1 MGCGASST
9 RRFAQIFPEAPAADA
24 FSSVTPA
31 ESASCLSHAGA
42 SASFTG
48 ASPFRRQHA
57 AAQSPESCRRQH
69 AAAHGPQ
76 SKDTASS
83 AAQVHPVGAAAA
95 AVVGTLVG
103 ELSDVIR
110 VNEIRRV
117 LGGIFLFNSLSKE
130 QMDKVIRSVEPHEFK
145 PGSVVVNQGE
155 EASHFWLIQQ
165 GSIGVFK
172 DGERIRRLLRWD
184 YFGERGLLR
193 QEKRSATCRAE
204 EDCVCFC
211 LHKDVFGD
219 IVGAFRKQLERRMKL
234 QDVSVEISDLRV
246 KAIIGRGSF
255 GVVRLVCDK
264 GNEGVM
270 YALKCINKQQ
280 VVLQGQELP
289 TLLEREINLNCY
301 HPCIMQ
307 FFTTFQ
313 DASHVYFL
321 TEFLGGGDLFHTMR
335 EIGNLTKEQSMFY
348 AGSITLALEYLH
360 ARSIMYRDLK
370 PENVLLDLQGY
381 AKLVDFGCCKKAF
394 RTVSLVGTT
403 EYTAPETILGTGYTC
418 SVDWWA
424 LGVMM
429 HEFIVGPLP
438 FGRENTDRLELLH
451 QILEAPIYFPP
462 YVNDESA
469 TSIIC
474 GLLERNAL
482 LRLGGSSR
490 GALEIKEHL
499 YFASFDW
506 DALLARK
513 LCVPW
518 VPDPD
523 QLQLDWEPDCE
534 IILLSGGDERSSGS
548 QPGMASVKGDGKG
561 KVILSIPLCAS
572 VRTGITRSD
581 EVESPID
588 QLQMQVGSGSDRFQC
603 GLYRGT
609 CMANLGAD
617 DPRAVAL
624 RETCYSQKVLQSE
637 SLEYT
642 VSQPDRLAEAI
653 RNLRGGGAMTFSG
666 ERNRHGSQYGELI
679 EGYIKEGKIVPVE
692 ITVKLIQQA
701 MESSWEDGKFL
712 IDGFPR
718 SFDNMEGW
726 ENVLGG
732 KVDVKFALFFDCSEA
747 CMEARIMERG
757 KTSGRVDDNAE
768 AVKKRFRTF
777 QQESLP
783 VVELLQSRGLLRK
796 VSSEKSV
803 EEVWEDVRGIFGP
816 SVVFVLGGPGK
827 CQGTV
832 CERITENFGYTHLSA
847 GDLLREE
854 RARPGSKYGELI
866 ESHIKEGKLVPA
878 DITVKLLQQ
887 AMELH
892 CWEGGK
898 YLIDGF
904 PRSFDNLESWDR
916 NIKDQVLVKFILY
929 MDCSSGVMEARLL
942 ERGKT
947 SGRADDNIE
956 SIKKR
961 FVTFH
966 KESTPVVEKFA
977 KEGKVK
983 RIDAEQSRDVVWSKV
998 QAHFGPSVVFVLG
1011 GPGAGKGTQCQ
1022 RISDMFSYKHLS
1034 AGDLLRE
1041 ERNRPGSEY
1050 GDLINSYIK
1059 DGKIVPVDIT
1069 VSLLQKAMMTMG
1081 WEGGRYLIDG
1091 FPRSFDNLEGWYRVI
1106 GNKVRVKSVL
1116 FFDVSEPVMEAR
1128 LLERGKTSGRVDD
1141 NLESIRKRF
1150 ITFQQESMPVVEKFR
1165 SEGLLRFINA
1175 EQSEEMVWNDV
1186 RKNFGPSA
1194 IFVLGG
1200 PGAGKGTQCTRIAAA
1215 FGFSHLS
1222 AGDLLRE
1229 ERARPGSQLGELIS
1243 SNIKEGKLVPVEITV
1258 QLLQK
1263 AMEERG
1269 WEDGKYLID
1278 GFPRSFANM
1287 EGWNKILADKVDVKC
1302 CLFFGCTEA
1311 EMEACCTGENSRK
1324 QHLAQRNQC

>member
-1 MGCGASST
+1 VERLLCLLSPASVQALKSPAFDEAAKATFATQGATLGGSALATAVVQALQPVDNLHQVMTDEFQETSGISNAIAAFSQSRGRPELVLVTDACASFLASRCKGCGRRDLCFVHGVHRRMIVLAASSQHCVQEA
-9 RRFAQIFPEAPAADA
+9 RNFASREPADSDKHQTGLLYALETSGSCELQGTIASGLWLLGSYANHLHSKETEQALRIVNLSSRPA
-24 FSSVTPA
+24 FGTQLAYRIHCYFETSV
-31 ESASCLSHAGA
+31 LSTKHEGCAIR
-42 SASFTG
+42 TG
-48 ASPFRRQHA
+48 RP
-57 AAQSPESCRRQH
+57 
-69 AAAHGPQ
+69 
-76 SKDTASS
+76 K
-83 AAQVHPVGAAAA
+83 
-95 AVVGTLVG
+95 VVF
-103 ELSDVIR
+103 
-110 VNEIRRV
+110 V
-117 LGGIFLFNSLSKE
+117 LGG
-130 QMDKVIRSVEPHEFK
+130 
-145 PGSVVVNQGE
+145 PGSGKGTQC
-155 EASHFWLIQQ
+155 A
-165 GSIGVFK
+165 
-172 DGERIRRLLRWD
+172 RISQTFGYKHLSAGDLLR
-184 YFGERGLLR
+184 E
-193 QEKRSATCRAE
+193 
-204 EDCVCFC
+204 
-211 LHKDVFGD
+211 
-219 IVGAFRKQLERRMKL
+219 
-234 QDVSVEISDLRV
+234 
-246 KAIIGRGSF
+246 
-255 GVVRLVCDK
+255 
-264 GNEGVM
+264 
-270 YALKCINKQQ
+270 
-280 VVLQGQELP
+280 
-289 TLLEREINLNCY
+289 
-301 HPCIMQ
+301 
-307 FFTTFQ
+307 
-313 DASHVYFL
+313 
-321 TEFLGGGDLFHTMR
+321 
-335 EIGNLTKEQSMFY
+335 
-348 AGSITLALEYLH
+348 
-360 ARSIMYRDLK
+360 
-370 PENVLLDLQGY
+370 
-381 AKLVDFGCCKKAF
+381 
-394 RTVSLVGTT
+394 
-403 EYTAPETILGTGYTC
+403 
-418 SVDWWA
+418 
-424 LGVMM
+424 
-429 HEFIVGPLP
+429 
-438 FGRENTDRLELLH
+438 
-451 QILEAPIYFPP
+451 
-462 YVNDESA
+462 
-469 TSIIC
+469 
-474 GLLERNAL
+474 
-482 LRLGGSSR
+482 
-490 GALEIKEHL
+490 
-499 YFASFDW
+499 
-506 DALLARK
+506 
-513 LCVPW
+513 
-518 VPDPD
+518 
-523 QLQLDWEPDCE
+523 
-534 IILLSGGDERSSGS
+534 
-548 QPGMASVKGDGKG
+548 
-561 KVILSIPLCAS
+561 
-572 VRTGITRSD
+572 
-581 EVESPID
+581 
-588 QLQMQVGSGSDRFQC
+588 
-603 GLYRGT
+603 
-609 CMANLGAD
+609 
-617 DPRAVAL
+617 
-624 RETCYSQKVLQSE
+624 
-637 SLEYT
+637 
-642 VSQPDRLAEAI
+642 
-653 RNLRGGGAMTFSG
+653 

-747 CMEARIMERG
+747 CMEARIMD
-757 KTSGRVDDNAE
+757 KKNQKKMVDDNAE